1 MINRAA
7 NYSYVCGAKKQ
18 QEKKVGNKMRIENII
33 VGDVVVVYDEYAH
46 DYLEHIIKVESIVH
60 DVEYVTDSNPE
71 GIVCYG
77 EDLTH
82 DEYGDD
88 YITIVTEANLIGKL
102 KKTEYT
108 VA

>member
-1 MINRAA
+1 M
-7 NYSYVCGAKKQ
+7 
-18 QEKKVGNKMRIENII
+18 
-33 VGDVVVVYDEYAH
+33 
-46 DYLEHIIKVESIVH
+46 H